1 MDLESVLDLMPA
13 HTGAKT
19 RRQKA
24 RHYQNGAFRG
34 PGLPMLG
41 DAAKELPEDDEFNNY
56 IDAEIPGLNH
66 RTLLRLC

>member
-1 MDLESVLDLMPA
+1 
-13 HTGAKT
+13 
-19 RRQKA
+19 
-24 RHYQNGAFRG
+24 
-34 PGLPMLG
+34 MLG